1 VVEQPIEHAVATTGS
16 PNTSP
21 HKRARSTG
29 ACSPGGVS
37 KGRDGIGPDTAHGA
51 LYRGVAADVAPFA
64 QFSPQPHRGE
74 AWESPKPLTQ
84 IWQEGIG
91 ALLLGRSR
99 TIARRL
105 KTTGDIL
112 ADRLAVDAK
121 LTGNG
126 GNLQALPVKLQDS
139 S

>member
-84 IWQEGIG
+84 I
-91 ALLLGRSR
+91 SR